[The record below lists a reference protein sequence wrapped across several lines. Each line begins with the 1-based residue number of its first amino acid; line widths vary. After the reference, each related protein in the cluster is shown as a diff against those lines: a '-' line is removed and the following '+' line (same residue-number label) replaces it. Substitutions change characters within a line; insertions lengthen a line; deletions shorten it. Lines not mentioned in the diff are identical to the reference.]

1 MNEHALRIM
10 GLHTKIE
17 KNKSLSKKMKVFAGV
32 CLFFSFCYCFGSA
45 SIGFLN
51 IGQVLLTNLVW
62 IVSILLLVGIYLK
75 DAQCIKSNKAIEF
88 EIYRL
93 EVEDLNSKKEVARII
108 GNQLPDY
115 VYDRQINVP
124 DETISL
130 PSVYYG
136 ILIAIDII
144 IRIYLFV
151 NHVV

>member
-1 MNEHALRIM
+1 MNEYALRIM

-17 KNKSLSKKMKVFAGV
+17 KNKSLSKKIKVLAGV
-32 CLFFSFCYCFGSA
+32 CLFFSFCYCIGSA
-45 SIGFLN
+45 SMGYLDN
-51 IGQVLLTNLVW
+51 GQVILTNLVW
-62 IVSILLLVGIYLK
+62 IISVLLLVGIYRK
-75 DAQCIKSNKAIEF
+75 DVQCIKSNKAMEF

-93 EVEDLNSKKEVARII
+93 EVEDLNSKEEAARIT
-108 GNQLPDY
+108 GNILSDFM
-115 VYDRQINVP
+115 YDKQINVP